1 MVLRMG
7 TEGAASSS
15 LCFLFGITTHST
27 PREGKGYREVETGE
41 GDDAMPALR
50 WPLAHPPFKDR
61 MIGVPKAELKLL
73 LSFPSVSCTV
83 NCKSICTSYFWT
95 KSCFE
100 PRMRPLGAAAMDSP
114 KSLASTLSGRP
125 RGLAASTDPWPC
137 RVSQSV
143 IDLGKSGEM

>member
-27 PREGKGYREVETGE
+27 PREGKGYREVERE

-61 MIGVPKAELKLL
+61 MIGVPKAELKLS

-100 PRMRPLGAAAMDSP
+100 PRMRPLGCNGFAQ
-114 KSLASTLSGRP
+114 KSSLYTLWPASRP
-125 RGLAASTDPWPC
+125 RPTHGHVVC
-137 RVSQSV
+137 HSQS
-143 IDLGKSGEM
+143 